1 MKNRKILLIAGL
13 VLVFSVVTGLL
24 VGCGGDAKPTGTA
37 DTSTGGAASSTAVD
51 AAATDEP
58 VKLVVG
64 AAQVPHAEIL
74 EFIKPTLAEQ
84 GIELEIFVPTSED
97 TLNQLTENGEIDVN
111 YFQHKP
117 YLDSVVTEKG
127 FDLVSIGGI
136 HIEPI
141 GAYSDRYTSADQ
153 IPDNATVAIPNDGTN
168 EYRALKILEDAG
180 FITLKAGTEPATTT
194 KGDIETYN
202 KPLDIVE
209 LEAGLIVRT
218 YDEYDVYISN
228 TNRIIEGGLDPST
241 NLFREGADSPYA
253 NIVVVKG
260 DRVDDTAVKA
270 LYDALRTEDV
280 KQFIEDTYN
289 GAVVAAF

>member
-1 MKNRKILLIAGL
+1 MKTPRNKKKVLATGL
-13 VLVFSVVTGLL
+13 VLLAILIGALL
-24 VGCGGDAKPTGTA
+24 VACDSGKPAETTGNATGGEN
-37 DTSTGGAASSTAVD
+37 GGAAAEET
-51 AAATDEP
+51 T
-58 VKLVVG
+58 KLVIG

-84 GIELEIFVPTSED
+84 GVEIEIIVPTDESS
-97 TLNQLTENGEIDVN
+97 LNQQTENGEIDVN

-117 YLDSVVTEKG
+117 YLDSVVGEKG

-141 GAYSDRYTSADQ
+141 GAYSDVYKSKEE
-153 IPDNATVAIPNDGTN
+153 IPDNALVAIPNDGTN

-180 FITLKAGTEPATTT
+180 FIKLKADIDPVTTT
-194 KGDIETYN
+194 KGDIETYI
-202 KPLDIVE
+202 KPLEIVE

-218 YDEYDVYISN
+218 HDEYDIYISN
-228 TNRIIEGGLDPST
+228 TNRIIEGGLNPNT

-253 NIVVVKG
+253 NIVVVKS
-260 DRVDDTAVKA
+260 DRANDPAVKK
-270 LYDALRTEDV
+270 LYDALRTPEV
-280 KQFIEDTYN
+280 KQFIEDKYS